1 MGNIAKIN
9 DKVAKLLRQAEDV
22 TGTPEEAVFQA
33 KAFELMAKY
42 GIDQAMVDAART
54 DLDKAQ
60 DIPDAVRWSFTFDGK
75 YVAQQAL
82 LLNNIVTAL
91 HGKAVLS
98 TNRATKAQTLIVFA
112 VPRHLERIQMLW
124 DILRPQM
131 LRLVE
136 EVRPA
141 QELYAG
147 MKYDYRTGEYKKR
160 STAGQLKSYRRA
172 WIAGFGQTVGERIK
186 REEDKALQAAQSS
199 GALVLFR
206 GDKER
211 AAVAL
216 REAFP
221 RVRNT
226 RGPRFNASGYA
237 HGQRDGSTAAM
248 NRSLAS

>member
-1 MGNIAKIN
+1 MSKFE
-9 DKVAKLLRQAEDV
+9 KMKTTVANLLRQAED
-22 TGTPEEAVFQA
+22 TEGTPEGEVFQA
-33 KAFELMAKY
+33 KAFELMSKY
-42 GIDQAMVDAART
+42 GIDQAMVDAQNTAAA
-54 DLDKAQ
+54 KAA
-60 DIPDAVRWSFTFDGK
+60 DPDAVRWSFTFDGK

-124 DILRPQM
+124 EILRPQM
-131 LRLVE
+131 LRLVD

-141 QELYAG
+141 TPMYAG

-211 AAVAL
+211 AALAL
-216 REAFP
+216 KEAFP